1 MKKFKAGLF
10 GLGVVGSGVY
20 TALKKNEKYGISIEK
35 IAVKNINKQRDLDLP
50 HGILTRDRKSVV

>member
-20 TALKKNEKYGISIEK
+20 KALQQNEKYGISIEK
-35 IAVKNINKQRDLDLP
+35 IAVKNIDKKRDLELP
-50 HGILTRDRKSVV
+50 NGILTTEADER